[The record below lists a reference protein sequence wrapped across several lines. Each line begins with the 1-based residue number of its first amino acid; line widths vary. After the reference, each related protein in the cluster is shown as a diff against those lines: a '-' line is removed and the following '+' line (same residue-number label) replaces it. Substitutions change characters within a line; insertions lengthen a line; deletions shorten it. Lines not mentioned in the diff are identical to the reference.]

1 MTASARGSGSNTG
14 LPGCRCR
21 SFAKDGL
28 RALALLSLA
37 SALLFLGFLL
47 KHQDLSRLLEE
58 ERLRSRDLQ
67 REAAASSSARRGVEA
82 AKAQLLQLEA
92 ELVQAKVANQEL
104 RAQVSKFE
112 EELKHADH
120 PSPPPQAPPA
130 PPSPPCPPQEQL
142 RAVAGSK
149 ASTAGNVPFTME
161 ASTLPGGGSYT
172 QVGIAAVADKRYAQ
186 RFAVAIAS
194 QRCFAETHGYVY
206 TLIDPGDYPTCKQG
220 DFFFRKHCAVAR
232 FLEKQEPGYILF
244 VMDGDNPCVVLNR
257 NLDHWLREAALT
269 DVVLYERWMN
279 NEIMAGNY
287 AVRNSKWGIEFCDG
301 WAAFAE
307 EVPKRGFH
315 SSDNGAIHLHVLR
328 VLGLSNLKACT
339 SLWTHM
345 GSDTAQQMD
354 EYFAYVACTRLLMGP
369 PRRWKVAGQY
379 RLTILPR
386 GHAWAIDGGD
396 ADSKTSSVGAVSHHG
411 QKTADNYL
419 QYFSKD
425 FVVGPERSC
434 KKMLKTGFTVSPA
447 QYGNALLQKLKG
459 RTDGALL
466 DWTRQH
472 APPWDWLYLTCMG
485 SLSCRP
491 LDNDEPF
498 SVTMGRP
505 LQSKLAFVRPP
516 KNANWKACAK
526 EWETCNCNGLV
537 FYGVKGTDRVS
548 PLVRTD
554 AGKIECR
561 SETFDGDPAVGDA
574 KHCYCAEGV

>member
-1 MTASARGSGSNTG
+1 MTASGRGSGNA
-14 LPGCRCR
+14 GCKCR
-21 SFAKDGL
+21 GFAKDGL
-28 RALALLSLA
+28 RTLAVLSLVT
-37 SALLFLGFLL
+37 ALLFLGFLQ
-47 KHQDLSRLLEE
+47 KHQELSSLLEE
-58 ERLRSRDLQ
+58 ERLRSRGLQ

-82 AKAQLLQLEA
+82 AKAQLLQMEA
-92 ELVQAKVANQEL
+92 ELVGAKEANHEL
-104 RAQVSKFE
+104 RAQVSKFD
-112 EELKHADH
+112 EELKHAE
-120 PSPPPQAPPA
+120 PPPPPPR
-130 PPSPPCPPQEQL
+130 PPSPPCPPHEQPH
-142 RAVAGSK
+142 AGSK
-149 ASTAGNVPFTME
+149 APAGSSGPFTME
-161 ASTLPGGGSYT
+161 ALPPAGGGSYT
-172 QVGIAAVADKRYAQ
+172 KVGIAAVADQRYAK
-186 RFAVAIAS
+186 RFEVSIAS
-194 QRCFAETHGYVY
+194 QRCFAETHGYAY
-206 TLIDPGDYPTCKQG
+206 TLIDPTEYPTCKQG

-257 NLDHWLREAALT
+257 NLDHWLREAAIT

-307 EVPKRGFH
+307 EVPRRGYH

-328 VLGLSNLKACT
+328 VLGLSNLKSCT
-339 SLWTHM
+339 SLWSHL
-345 GSDTAQQMD
+345 GSDAGDKHMD
-354 EYFAYVACTRLLMGP
+354 EYFAYVACTRLVMGP

-386 GHAWAIDGGD
+386 GHAWSIDGGD

-411 QKTADNYL
+411 QKTENNYL

-425 FVVGPERSC
+425 FVVGPERNC
-434 KKMLKTGFTVSPA
+434 KKMLKPGFSVSPA
-447 QYGNALLQKLKG
+447 QYGSALLQKLKG

-485 SLSCRP
+485 SVSCRP
-491 LDNDEPF
+491 LENDEPF

-505 LQSKLAFVRPP
+505 GQSKLAFVKKP

-526 EWETCNCNGLV
+526 EWETCKCDGLV
-537 FYGVKGTDRVS
+537 FYGVKGTDRMS
-548 PLVRTD
+548 PIVRTEL
-554 AGKIECR
+554 GKIECR
-561 SETFDGDPAVGDA
+561 SDNFDGDPAVGDA